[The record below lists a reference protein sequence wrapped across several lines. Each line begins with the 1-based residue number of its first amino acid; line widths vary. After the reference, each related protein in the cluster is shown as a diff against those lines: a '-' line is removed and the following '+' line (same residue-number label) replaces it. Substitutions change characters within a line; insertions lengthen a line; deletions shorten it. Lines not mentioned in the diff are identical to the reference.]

1 MWDYKVGHQYLLR
14 AGGMI
19 TVLRLHA
26 NGSVTAEFN
35 EPQNAGGVNPV
46 NKWDEEG
53 SYIDKWTPHDKDI
66 VEGPF

>member
-14 AGGMI
+14 AGETI

-26 NGSVTAEFN
+26 NGSITAEFIDSPN
-35 EPQNAGGVNPV
+35 LIIMNTTNI
-46 NKWDEEG
+46 WDKEG